1 MDVEDFKLDA
11 AAVQPPKLVRPK
23 VLTKLL
29 MQVSQRIQY
38 MSVSLRTGN
47 RLCPAATPK
56 LGFILGTAK
65 AIPQYNPLGGS
76 LRKSGAPD
84 AYFIPVV
91 LN

>member
-1 MDVEDFKLDA
+1 
-11 AAVQPPKLVRPK
+11 
-23 VLTKLL
+23 
-29 MQVSQRIQY
+29 

-47 RLCPAATPK
+47 RLRPVATPN

-91 LN
+91 LNWGNCAFMLPKPWKCLVTF